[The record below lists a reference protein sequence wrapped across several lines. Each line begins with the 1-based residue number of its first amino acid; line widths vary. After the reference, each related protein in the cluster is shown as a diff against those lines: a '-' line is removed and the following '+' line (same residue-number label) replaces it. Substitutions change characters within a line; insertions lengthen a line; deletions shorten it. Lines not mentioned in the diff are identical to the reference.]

1 MFSLFTVRVVFS
13 LVVLGFMVCVRSKC
27 HVPEITHGVQD
38 PNTLHVSRVQD
49 IEENIDAIF
58 ESGVKTGIKNVVKR
72 PEINSAFVSDIQG
85 INKNDVDVK
94 TTRLKTN
101 VKRHTNSVSEPEIQ
115 ANVSELKQNV
125 TKAPDIQGGTLSN
138 APKNGTESKNVS
150 DVDLNRGQIVARNT
164 AATAAANTTNELDME
179 ATSNGTQIKDELEH
193 SNMSKSVPDDTQYS
207 TISKSILDEIQYSNK
222 SKPDEIPYVDISNRA
237 EGRGNVSHRPQIKHR
252 IDNDPDG
259 AMKKFTIQDT
269 FDELKNI
276 HDQVSISIAS
286 QLAWRVARLP
296 RKR

>member
-49 IEENIDAIF
+49 IEENVDAIF